1 LRDRRDWDG
10 LRSVAQVAAL
20 VATLAAPPPTA
31 AGADVGPPVEPHV
44 FTGDLRAL
52 PIAPSWKPAEPIRE
66 MPRRRILP
74 EGVPPPSP
82 GRRDPLLDLQRL
94 TSPSARAFAS
104 PELNFEGQSFDGA
117 FPPDSVGDI
126 GAAHYIQAVNGAS
139 GTKITIYANSPTTLG
154 ARGGVTMP
162 R

>member
-1 LRDRRDWDG
+1 
-10 LRSVAQVAAL
+10 SVAQVAAL

-31 AGADVGPPVEPHV
+31 AVTDVGPPVEPHV

-74 EGVPPPSP
+74 EGVPPPP

-104 PELNFEGQSFDGA
+104 PELNLR
-117 FPPDSVGDI
+117 
-126 GAAHYIQAVNGAS
+126 YKAS
-139 GTKITIYANSPTTLG
+139 TAPFRQTRSATSAPPTTF
-154 ARGGVTMP
+154 RQ
-162 R
+162 